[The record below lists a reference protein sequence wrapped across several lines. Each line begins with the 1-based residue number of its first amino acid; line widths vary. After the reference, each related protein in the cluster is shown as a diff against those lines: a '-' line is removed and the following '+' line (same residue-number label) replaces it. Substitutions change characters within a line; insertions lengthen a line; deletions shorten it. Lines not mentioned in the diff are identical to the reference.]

1 MSSNKSPGNQRRD
14 DGSKQGNEQNSE
26 KQGSTQ
32 LDEASKQQGGRGA
45 QQDQDGGTQRGRK
58 RTGSDSGS
66 GKS

>member
-1 MSSNKSPGNQRRD
+1 MSSNKSPANKSRD

-32 LDEASKQQGGRGA
+32 VDQANKQQSGQNGQQGQAGKAYGKQRNGSTSGG
-45 QQDQDGGTQRGRK
+45 
-58 RTGSDSGS
+58 

>member
-32 LDEASKQQGGRGA
+32 LDEAAKQKAGQGE
-45 QQDQDGGTQRGRK
+45 QQDPDGSTQRGRQ
-58 RTGSDSGS
+58 RTGSNSGG